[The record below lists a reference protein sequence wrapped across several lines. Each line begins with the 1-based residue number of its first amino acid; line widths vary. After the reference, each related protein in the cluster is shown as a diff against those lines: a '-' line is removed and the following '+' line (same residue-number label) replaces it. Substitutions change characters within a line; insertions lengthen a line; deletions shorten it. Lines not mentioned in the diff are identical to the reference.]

1 MKTRLTTL
9 HNGSSPRAT
18 NGPVPGMKPVLAL
31 LIRLL
36 WTTALLLAAF
46 GAQAGAV
53 LTTLYSLQAISL
65 YDGADP
71 YAGLVQGKDGNL
83 YGTTPVGGGV
93 GYGTVFKIST
103 SGAYTNLYSFTDAN
117 DGWLPLAQLVQG
129 NDGYLYGTTAGGGTN
144 NDGTVFKISTN
155 GSLISLHS
163 FVGTNDGLNPQA
175 GLVQGDGYFY
185 GTAPGGGTNNSG
197 TVFKI
202 TANGALTSLHSF
214 TGTNDGA
221 TPTAALVQGSDG
233 YLYGMTVYGGKYGY
247 GTVFKISTTG
257 ALTNLHSFTGPGNN
271 DPNPYGDG
279 GLVQGSDGYLYG
291 TKAHEGN
298 FGTVFKISTNG
309 AYTSLYSFI
318 NTT

>member
-71 YAGLVQGKDGNL
+71 YAGLVQGKDG
-83 YGTTPVGGGV
+83 
-93 GYGTVFKIST
+93 
-103 SGAYTNLYSFTDAN
+103 
-117 DGWLPLAQLVQG
+117 
-129 NDGYLYGTTAGGGTN
+129 YLYGTTAGGGTN

-202 TANGALTSLHSF
+202 RS
-214 TGTNDGA
+214 
-221 TPTAALVQGSDG
+221 
-233 YLYGMTVYGGKYGY
+233 
-247 GTVFKISTTG
+247 
-257 ALTNLHSFTGPGNN
+257 
-271 DPNPYGDG
+271 
-279 GLVQGSDGYLYG
+279 
-291 TKAHEGN
+291 E
-298 FGTVFKISTNG
+298 
-309 AYTSLYSFI
+309 
-318 NTT
+318 